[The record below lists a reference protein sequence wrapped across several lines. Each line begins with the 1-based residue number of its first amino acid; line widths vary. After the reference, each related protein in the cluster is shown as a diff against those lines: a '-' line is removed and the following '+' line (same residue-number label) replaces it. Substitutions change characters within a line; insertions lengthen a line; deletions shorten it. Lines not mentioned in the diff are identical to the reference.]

1 MGWFRQLLS
10 RRRRYDEL
18 SESIRRYLG
27 EKIVDLMDLGMTR
40 DEAEREAR
48 REFGNVTLIEQRS
61 REIWQW
67 PALEFFLGDLKLTL
81 RRLRKSPGFTA
92 IVLLTLGLGIGATTA
107 LFSLIY
113 AVMLKSLPVA
123 DPSHLY
129 QIQIGEGDWQRFS
142 YLLSKRIAASTPQFD
157 DIAAFQDHAGIL
169 SVRDAASTAQARA
182 MLGEYVSGNYFRT
195 FGLRAIAGRL
205 ITTSDDQPSAAPV
218 AVLSYRAWL
227 HEYNA
232 NPAVIG
238 SIVKIETYP
247 FTVIGIAPPGFYGET
262 LSSHPP
268 EIWVPLQSEF
278 LIDGKAAF
286 NLVPSQAWLL
296 LIGHLRPGASLD
308 GVAHELTAT
317 LQNWLTTEAELPQQ
331 SPAELARQVIRIVP
345 GGSGIGVMR
354 DTYAAS
360 LRLLFALCIGV
371 LLIACSNVANLL
383 LSRGVA
389 RRAQISVQLA
399 LGATRKRI
407 LRQALTECIVLA
419 LLGGLLGVGIGWLGA
434 KLVIALAFR
443 HTADVPL
450 EVAPSWPVLGFS
462 FGLSLLTG
470 VAFGVV
476 PTWLSSRT
484 DPIESLRGANRSTQ
498 TGTALPQKIVV
509 ILQTALSIL
518 LLAAAGILTH
528 SILNL
533 QQQNLG
539 FDTINR
545 LSVRMEPP
553 LADYTLDQ
561 LTLRYRDLLDRLSH
575 LPGVLSA
582 SLALSGPT
590 DTGWTKTIVQPGE
603 SMPPADGSHTTRWNR
618 VSPGYFETVGMTIL
632 QGRGI
637 LDSDRDNTPAVAV
650 VNEAFAKKN
659 FGNQS
664 ALGRHF
670 GLGLPAYANTIE
682 VVGVVRDAKSG
693 DLRQPPLPMAFGA
706 LTQHIGY
713 REAALRPNDKW
724 DHFINGAQLSFTGN
738 AGTLEP
744 RIREAFRLVDP
755 NFAIIDI
762 QPLQQLVDAQLDQ
775 QNTVAKLSS
784 LFGALALILASIG
797 LYGVTAYAVARRTSE
812 IGIRMALGANRAHIV
827 LLVLRDAFAQVAIGA
842 AVGLPA
848 SVLVGKLLSSR
859 LYHVAIFDP
868 ASLLTAIAALLLGA
882 CVASI
887 LPARRATSTDP
898 VRTLRTE

>member
-1 MGWFRQLLS
+1 MGWFQQLLPF
-10 RRRRYDEL
+10 RRRYDEL
-18 SESIRRYLG
+18 SGSIREHLG
-27 EKIVDLMDLGMTR
+27 EKIADLMDHRMTR
-40 DEAEREAR
+40 DEAERESR
-48 REFGNVTLIEQRS
+48 RELGNVTLIEQRS

-67 PALEFFLGDLKLTL
+67 PWLEFFLIDLKLTL

-92 IVLLTLGLGIGATTA
+92 TVLLTLGLGIGATTA

-142 YLLSKRIAASTPQFD
+142 YLLSRRIASTTPQFD

-182 MLGEYVSGNYFRT
+182 MLGEYVSGSYFRT

-205 ITTSDDQPSAAPV
+205 ITPSDDQPGAAPV
-218 AVLSYRAWL
+218 AVLSYRAWF

-238 SIVKIETYP
+238 SVVKIETYP

-286 NLVPSQAWLL
+286 NLIPSQAWLL

-308 GVAHELTAT
+308 GVAHELTLT
-317 LQNWLTTEAELPQQ
+317 LQNWLSSEAGLAQQ
-331 SPAELARQVIRIVP
+331 SHAELARQVIRIVP
-345 GGSGIGVMR
+345 GGSGIGTMR

-360 LRLLFALCIGV
+360 LRLLFALCLAV
-371 LLIACSNVANLL
+371 LLIGCANVANLL
-383 LSRGVA
+383 LARGVA
-389 RRAQISVQLA
+389 RRAQISMQLA

-407 LRQALTECIVLA
+407 LRQALTECVILA
-419 LLGGLLGVGIGWLGA
+419 LLGGILGVGIGWLGA
-434 KLVIALAFR
+434 KLIIALAFR
-443 HTADVPL
+443 HTVDVPL
-450 EVAPSWPVLGFS
+450 DAAPSWPVLGFS

-470 VAFGVV
+470 VAFGAV
-476 PTWLSSRT
+476 PTWLSSKT
-484 DPIESLRGANRSTQ
+484 DPIESLRGANRTTH
-498 TGTALPQKIVV
+498 TGTALAQKLLV
-509 ILQTALSIL
+509 ILQTALSIV

-561 LTLRYRDLLDRLSH
+561 LTLHYRDLLDRLSH
-575 LPGVLSA
+575 LPGVLNA

-603 SMPPADGSHTTRWNR
+603 TMAPADGSHITRWNR

-632 QGRGI
+632 QGRSI
-637 LDSDRDNTPAVAV
+637 LNSDLDNTPAVAV
-650 VNEAFAKKN
+650 VNEAFTKKY
-659 FGNQS
+659 FGNQP

-670 GLGLPAYANTIE
+670 GLGLPAYANTLE

-693 DLRQPPLPMAFGA
+693 DLLEPPQPMAFGA

-713 REAALRPNDKW
+713 REAALRPSDKW
-724 DHFINGAQLSFTGN
+724 DHFINGAQLSFNGD

-744 RIREAFRLVDP
+744 RIREAFRQVDP

-762 QPLQQLVDAQLDQ
+762 QPMQQLVDAQLDQ

-797 LYGVTAYAVARRTSE
+797 LYGITAYAVAQRTSE
-812 IGIRMALGANRAHIV
+812 IGIRMALGANRPHIV
-827 LLVLRDAFAQVAIGA
+827 LFVLRDGFAQVAIGA
-842 AVGLPA
+842 ALGLPA
-848 SVLVGKLLSSR
+848 SVLAGKLLSST

-868 ASLLTAIAALLLGA
+868 TSLLTAIAALLLGA

-887 LPARRATSTDP
+887 LPAHRAASTDP
-898 VRTLRTE
+898 VRTLRAE